1 MNTLLHV
8 APGVQG
14 TAYAVV
20 VALGGVAGALLLGL
34 GLAAFFRRRSRSYL
48 LVALALGVLVARA
61 GVAGASAVGLVAPDA
76 HHFGEHVLD
85 VVMAGLVVAA
95 VYYSRQVQAEAA
107 S

>member
-1 MNTLLHV
+1 MNSLLQV

-14 TAYAVV
+14 VAYAVV
-20 VALGGVAGALLLGL
+20 VAVGGVAGALLLGL

-48 LVALALGVLVARA
+48 LVALALGALVARA
-61 GVAGASAVGLVAPDA
+61 GVAAASAVGVVGPDA

-95 VYYSRQVQAEAA
+95 VYYARDVRAEAA